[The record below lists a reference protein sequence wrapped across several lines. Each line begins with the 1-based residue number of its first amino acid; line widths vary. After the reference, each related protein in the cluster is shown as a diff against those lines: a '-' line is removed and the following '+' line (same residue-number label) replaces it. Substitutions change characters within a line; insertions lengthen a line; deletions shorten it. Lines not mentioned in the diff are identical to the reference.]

1 MLSHNPK
8 KRPTF
13 HDILE
18 LLKKLDD
25 NGTMRLEIQN
35 KKSGIESKSNE
46 NVMKVQNY
54 LNFIDQKYD
63 ALTNLHNILG

>member
-25 NGTMRLEIQN
+25 NGTMRLDIQN
-35 KKSGIESKSNE
+35 KKSGI
-46 NVMKVQNY
+46 
-54 LNFIDQKYD
+54 
-63 ALTNLHNILG
+63 